1 MVART
6 AGQFLAEYHERQ
18 SKKVKQL
25 LDLLVDQYLIAALTP
40 EYMHGYA
47 EGMRLRRPSR
57 FAQLKEPRRTIELV
71 SFMQFTLFEH
81 TDLLVKLID
90 RQVSRIWSRASK
102 EAKSVIDSTAPADAF
117 VGELREVLSCD
128 TLGANGKIARITTLL
143 ATLDATTGRRKVAA
157 RQRQILVG
165 QISQIRP
172 LVEILLDLDL
182 CADSVDWWPPL
193 LKAWRHV
200 YQCPWLPL
208 TQDTC
213 PPTSRA
219 WKELLADPDLRRS
232 RNAAEAQLLW
242 ELRQALRRG
251 SLFIPHSLDYRS
263 RDALFNLEGTTVR
276 APGSAR
282 AAPEFLDQLCAHLE
296 VALENLDEAISFQD
310 LKIDGTKIHQ
320 HPLGP
325 QITPI
330 DLAPVRDNLYDSLPK
345 IHLPELLLEVDA
357 QIRFSWILLGREPAS
372 DDELLCIYV
381 ALLGHAMD
389 LSAPRMQLMTPRL
402 SVTGIDDALHLLEE
416 PASLRRANEAAIEF
430 MQSHPMAVNWGDLGD
445 CAADAMSLDA
455 SRHIWLARTDPK
467 RRTFSTATY
476 VHTLARHGIVYDQ
489 PLAVTQRQQ
498 GAAIEGALRQRNA
511 PIRRVFSDT
520 HGYSAFGMT
529 LGKFEGIDLCPR
541 LRSFKDRRLHIPRGR
556 RIEVPESLKNVC
568 IADVSLETITKG
580 WTQLSNIADA
590 VAAGRISAVLACER
604 YGSASRG
611 EKAYKA
617 GRDLGLLL
625 RTLHQCD
632 TLSIP
637 EFRRETLR
645 LLNHNERTH
654 TLQRQIR
661 RAGTTSRRGRRAEE
675 LSAQSGALALVTNL
689 VIAWNTHALQAT
701 LNRWHA
707 ELGKKID
714 RGTLRHITP
723 MGFERIN
730 FNGVLIFPLDRFR
743 NRLMPSNTPSVRPA
757 SAPG

>member
-1 MVART
+1 LFFPKFAKKAARLAT
-6 AGQFLAEYHERQ
+6 ASEF
-18 SKKVKQL
+18 SKRDIVKS
-25 LDLLVDQYLIAALTP
+25 Y
-40 EYMHGYA
+40 G
-47 EGMRLRRPSR
+47 
-57 FAQLKEPRRTIELV
+57 IE
-71 SFMQFTLFEH
+71 
-81 TDLLVKLID
+81 
-90 RQVSRIWSRASK
+90 ASK
-102 EAKSVIDSTAPADAF
+102 ID
-117 VGELREVLSCD
+117 VVY
-128 TLGANGKIARITTLL
+128 NGCNIEYK
-143 ATLDATTGRRKVAA
+143 
-157 RQRQILVG
+157 
-165 QISQIRP
+165 
-172 LVEILLDLDL
+172 
-182 CADSVDWWPPL
+182 
-193 LKAWRHV
+193 
-200 YQCPWLPL
+200 
-208 TQDTC
+208 
-213 PPTSRA
+213 
-219 WKELLADPDLRRS
+219 
-232 RNAAEAQLLW
+232 
-242 ELRQALRRG
+242 
-251 SLFIPHSLDYRS
+251 
-263 RDALFNLEGTTVR
+263 
-276 APGSAR
+276 
-282 AAPEFLDQLCAHLE
+282 
-296 VALENLDEAISFQD
+296 
-310 LKIDGTKIHQ
+310 
-320 HPLGP
+320 
-325 QITPI
+325 
-330 DLAPVRDNLYDSLPK
+330 
-345 IHLPELLLEVDA
+345 
-357 QIRFSWILLGREPAS
+357 PAS
-372 DDELLCIYV
+372 EDELLYIYV

-416 PASLRRANEAAIEF
+416 PGSLRRANEAAMEF

-541 LRSFKDRRLHIPRGR
+541 LRSFNDRRLHIPRGR

-617 GRDLGLLL
+617 GQDLRLLL

-689 VIAWNTHALQAT
+689 VIAWNTHALQVT

-707 ELGKKID
+707 EFGKKID
-714 RGTLRHITP
+714 RATLRHITP
-723 MGFERIN
+723 MGFEHIN
-730 FNGVLIFPLDRFR
+730 FNGVLIFPRDRFR
-743 NRLMPSNTPSVRPA
+743 NRLMPSNTPSVRLA
-757 SAPG
+757 SAPR

>member
-1 MVART
+1 
-6 AGQFLAEYHERQ
+6 
-18 SKKVKQL
+18 
-25 LDLLVDQYLIAALTP
+25 
-40 EYMHGYA
+40 
-47 EGMRLRRPSR
+47 
-57 FAQLKEPRRTIELV
+57 
-71 SFMQFTLFEH
+71 
-81 TDLLVKLID
+81 
-90 RQVSRIWSRASK
+90 
-102 EAKSVIDSTAPADAF
+102 
-117 VGELREVLSCD
+117 
-128 TLGANGKIARITTLL
+128 
-143 ATLDATTGRRKVAA
+143 
-157 RQRQILVG
+157 
-165 QISQIRP
+165 
-172 LVEILLDLDL
+172 
-182 CADSVDWWPPL
+182 
-193 LKAWRHV
+193 
-200 YQCPWLPL
+200 
-208 TQDTC
+208 
-213 PPTSRA
+213 
-219 WKELLADPDLRRS
+219 
-232 RNAAEAQLLW
+232 
-242 ELRQALRRG
+242 
-251 SLFIPHSLDYRS
+251 
-263 RDALFNLEGTTVR
+263 VR

-296 VALENLDEAISFQD
+296 VALENLDEAIWFQD

-320 HPLGP
+320 YPLGP

-330 DLAPVRDNLYDSLPK
+330 DLDPVRENLYDSLPK
-345 IHLPELLLEVDA
+345 IHLPELPLEIDA

-372 DDELLCIYV
+372 
-381 ALLGHAMD
+381 
-389 LSAPRMQLMTPRL
+389 
-402 SVTGIDDALHLLEE
+402 
-416 PASLRRANEAAIEF
+416 LRRANEAAIEF
-430 MQSHPMAVNWGDLGD
+430 MQAHPMAVNWGDLGD

-529 LGKFEGIDLCPR
+529 LGKFQGIDLCPR
-541 LRSFKDRRLHIPRGR
+541 LRSFKGRRLHIPRGR
-556 RIEVPESLKNVC
+556 HIEVPESLKNVC
-568 IADVSLETITKG
+568 IADVSLETITIG
-580 WTQLSNIADA
+580 WTQLSKIADA

-604 YGSASRG
+604 YGCASRG

-617 GRDLGLLL
+617 GRGLGLLL

-654 TLQRQIR
+654 KRQIR
-661 RAGTTSRRGRRAEE
+661 RAGTTSRRGRRAKE
-675 LSAQSGALALVTNL
+675 LSTQSGALALVTNL

-730 FNGVLIFPLDRFR
+730 FNDVLIFPLDRFR

-757 SAPG
+757 LAPE